1 MSAIDDLPPLRDVIR
16 EHSLSARKSLGQNF
30 LLDLN
35 LTARIARAAGPLEG
49 ATIIEVGPGP
59 GGLTRALLALGAKRV
74 IAVERDERAL
84 APLDYIAKRYPGR
97 LEIVHADAQR
107 FDPRPMLGGERAKI
121 VANLPYNIA
130 TALLVDWLSIEPWP
144 PWYDMMVLMFQREV
158 AERIVARENDDAY
171 GRLAVLANWRAET
184 KILFDI
190 SPAAFVPQ
198 PKVTSSVVRLVPRS
212 APEAVRPPRPRTGG
226 GRGLRPA
233 PENAAAEPQIAVGR
247 SGQAGGRRRGRRHP
261 TGGDHPGFRLCCHGP
276 RIDRYTK
283 HKNSNALKKLLLK
296 GDIAMALMRRQSLV
310 KFDAPL
316 CETIVDTPKPQGRE
330 VLVRIERCGLC
341 HSDLHIQDG
350 YADLGGGKRLDT
362 TRGMTLPF
370 TLGHEIA
377 GVVDEVGPDAPK
389 DLIGKKQAV
398 FPWIGCG
405 QCRDCANGD
414 ENLCV
419 KQRFLGVSID
429 GGFATHVLVPDAK
442 YLLDYDPLPVNQAAT
457 LMCSGVTA
465 YGALKRLVDRPRQRN
480 LLLIGLGGVGMM
492 GLSFAQA
499 MFKQNITVADLSPA
513 ARETALQNGAAVAY
527 DPAEPEIIRRILKET
542 EGGFD
547 GVVDFAG
554 NEKSMAFAVA
564 TVARGGKVVVSGLMG
579 GNFSLPM
586 VQWVYK
592 RMTIEGF
599 MVGTLAEAKEL
610 MALARAGKIKPTPM
624 KEEPMA
630 DVQKWIEELRAG
642 KVVGRIVLKN

>member
-1 MSAIDDLPPLRDVIR
+1 M
-16 EHSLSARKSLGQNF
+16 AR
-30 LLDLN
+30 
-35 LTARIARAAGPLEG
+35 
-49 ATIIEVGPGP
+49 
-59 GGLTRALLALGAKRV
+59 
-74 IAVERDERAL
+74 
-84 APLDYIAKRYPGR
+84 
-97 LEIVHADAQR
+97 
-107 FDPRPMLGGERAKI
+107 
-121 VANLPYNIA
+121 
-130 TALLVDWLSIEPWP
+130 
-144 PWYDMMVLMFQREV
+144 MV
-158 AERIVARENDDAY
+158 
-171 GRLAVLANWRAET
+171 
-184 KILFDI
+184 
-190 SPAAFVPQ
+190 
-198 PKVTSSVVRLVPRS
+198 
-212 APEAVRPPRPRTGG
+212 
-226 GRGLRPA
+226 
-233 PENAAAEPQIAVGR
+233 
-247 SGQAGGRRRGRRHP
+247 
-261 TGGDHPGFRLCCHGP
+261 
-276 RIDRYTK
+276 
-283 HKNSNALKKLLLK
+283 
-296 GDIAMALMRRQSLV
+296 RQSLV

-350 YADLGGGKRLDT
+350 YADLGGGKKLDT

-377 GVVDEVGPDAPK
+377 GVVDEVGAEVSK
-389 DLIGKKQAV
+389 DLIGSKKAV

-405 QCRDCANGD
+405 QCRDCQNGD

-499 MFKQNITVADLSPA
+499 MFKQPITVADLSPA
-513 ARETALQNGAAVAY
+513 ARETALKNGAAAAY
-527 DPAEPEIIRRILKET
+527 DPAEPDVVKRMLKESD
-542 EGGFD
+542 GGFD

-554 NEKSMAFAVA
+554 NEKSMAFAVS
-564 TVARGGKVVVSGLMG
+564 TVARGGKIVVSGLMG

-599 MVGTLAEAKEL
+599 MVGTLAEGQEL

-630 DVQKWIEELRAG
+630 DVQKWIDELRAG